1 MKVGNII
8 SQGIEALKSSWKNE
22 ATNPGKLNRTSIHGL
37 PPTDVKKNLFS
48 ALKGNPLKA
57 LGDWVI
63 TKPPHS
69 EVKAI
74 MQAQPENPEATL
86 NSLQERITR
95 EESTPLPPPQKNLRQ
110 LTNRVNDAKDAVK
123 LAESLQ
129 KGTEQLAKNEQL
141 NQNPADYSLE
151 NRQTSEF
158 GQQALQ
164 VHHQA
169 TSLVNKKRAELK
181 KARGDLEKYENAQ
194 NSKKNITKEANGLI
208 DKVNKLND
216 QKSVPK
222 DGTSKSHETHL
233 NKLVAQKRK
242 LKAAVVAE
250 KKILKSIPHKEQKH
264 DYKLSD
270 LKGKLETSIEST
282 KGPLKQLEKEIDRA
296 KLSLK
301 SAKLSEERQKL
312 QAKQDKVDNKL
323 GKLQVEPAN
332 TAPSTPTPRVKQPA
346 PEPPKSSSPTQVQKS
361 TTKGPAPKPPIT
373 APAVNTQP
381 QKVKYPAPKP
391 PVIDSKPIEN
401 QPVANPPTTSRADME
416 YIIDVKLDFC
426 SIDDT
431 DNPYISED
439 QLDGIK
445 GLVDNAMEDPSI
457 NLEDLH
463 DLLMDFLDT
472 MNIKYTAD
480 GEVVTDDDNQE
491 GSFIFHAGSNLTNG
505 FERGLGL
512 LQQGQS
518 YEDARRAFYQALS

>member
-1 MKVGNII
+1 MKVGHII

-48 ALKGNPLKA
+48 ALKGNLLKA

-63 TKPPHS
+63 SKPPHS

-74 MQAQPENPEATL
+74 LQAQPESPEATL
-86 NSLQERITR
+86 NSLQERIIR
-95 EESTPLPPPQKNLRQ
+95 EESTPLPPQKKNLRQ

-141 NQNPADYSLE
+141 NQNLADYSLE
-151 NRQTSEF
+151 NRQTNKF

-250 KKILKSIPHKEQKH
+250 KKILDSIPRKERKH
-264 DYKLSD
+264 NYKLSD
-270 LKGKLETSIEST
+270 LKKTLETSIEST
-282 KGPLKQLEKEIDRA
+282 KGPLKQLKREIEMA

-312 QAKQDKVDNKL
+312 QAKQDKLDNRL

-332 TAPSTPTPRVKQPA
+332 TAPSTPTPRIKRQA
-346 PEPPKSSSPTQVQKS
+346 PEPPMMES
-361 TTKGPAPKPPIT
+361 TSNTPPKKVKRQAPQPPIAKDNSQLSGT
-373 APAVNTQP
+373 NAQ
-381 QKVKYPAPKP
+381 
-391 PVIDSKPIEN
+391 S
-401 QPVANPPTTSRADME
+401 NPPTMSRADME
-416 YIIDVKLDFC
+416 DIIDVKLEFC
-426 SIDDT
+426 SINDT

-445 GLVDNAMEDPSI
+445 GLVDNAMDDPSI

-463 DLLMDFLDT
+463 DLLMRFLDALS
-472 MNIKYTAD
+472 IKYTTD
-480 GEVVTDDDNQE
+480 GKVVSDNDNQE
-491 GSFIFHAGSNLTNG
+491 GPFIFHTGSNLTNG

-512 LQQGQS
+512 LQQGQP
-518 YEDARRAFYQALS
+518 YEDAQRAFYQALTSG